1 MNPLTAQSRQQAAAW
16 AVRLAEGALAADQRR
31 ALEAWLADE
40 PQHPAALRQA
50 RLLWATLGQL
60 PPEQRQALQ
69 PQVAALKTPFRRRG
83 ARWAM
88 AAAVAIA
95 VSFGVYRGPDIWIG
109 MQADYQTVR
118 GEVREVTLPD
128 GSRVALD
135 SGSAIALAYSANER
149 KVRLLSGA
157 AYFIVAPVNGP
168 EKRPFRVEAE
178 NGVTQALGTEFS
190 VARTGQG
197 VDVSVHQHSVRVTL
211 ERGERSLVVA
221 QRQAAHYRS
230 GLLWLTRQTAGDDAW
245 RRGWLV
251 IDRQPL
257 TQALAQLNRYRETRI
272 VAVTPALR
280 ARTVSGVFALN
291 KLDDGVSAIRQELA
305 ARQLNLPGITLL
317 Y

>member
-1 MNPLTAQSRQQAAAW
+1 M
-16 AVRLAEGALAADQRR
+16 
-31 ALEAWLADE
+31 
-40 PQHPAALRQA
+40 
-50 RLLWATLGQL
+50 
-60 PPEQRQALQ
+60 
-69 PQVAALKTPFRRRG
+69 AALKTPSRHRWP
-83 ARWAM
+83 RWAV

-95 VSFGVYRGPDIWIG
+95 VSFGVYRGPDLWIG

-118 GEVREVTLPD
+118 GEVREVALPD

-135 SGSAIALAYSANER
+135 SGSAIALAYSAGER

-157 AYFIVAPVNGP
+157 AYFIVAPLGGA
-168 EKRPFRVEAE
+168 ESRPFRVEAE

-190 VARTGQG
+190 VARTERG
-197 VDVSVHQHSVRVTL
+197 VDISVHQHSVRVTL

-221 QRQAAHYRS
+221 QRQAAHYRN
-230 GLLWLTRQTAGDDAW
+230 GQLQLTRQTAGDDAW

-257 TQALAQLNRYRETRI
+257 PQALAQLNRYRATRI
-272 VAVTPALR
+272 VAVNPALR

-291 KLDDGVSAIRQELA
+291 KLDDGVGAIRQELS

>member
-31 ALEAWLADE
+31 ALEAWLADD

-272 VAVTPALR
+272 VAINPELR
-280 ARTVSGVFALN
+280 SRTVSGVFALN

>member
-1 MNPLTAQSRQQAAAW
+1 A
-16 AVRLAEGALAADQRR
+16 G
-31 ALEAWLADE
+31 
-40 PQHPAALRQA
+40 
-50 RLLWATLGQL
+50 
-60 PPEQRQALQ
+60 
-69 PQVAALKTPFRRRG
+69 
-83 ARWAM
+83 
-88 AAAVAIA
+88 
-95 VSFGVYRGPDIWIG
+95 
-109 MQADYQTVR
+109 
-118 GEVREVTLPD
+118 
-128 GSRVALD
+128 
-135 SGSAIALAYSANER
+135 ER

-157 AYFIVAPVNGP
+157 AYFIVAPLGGA
-168 EKRPFRVEAE
+168 ESRPFRVVAK

-190 VARTGQG
+190 VARTEQG

-221 QRQAAHYRS
+221 QRQAAHYRN
-230 GLLWLTRQTAGDDAW
+230 GQLQLTRQTAGDDAW

-272 VAVTPALR
+272 VAVNPALR

-291 KLDDGVSAIRQELA
+291 KLDDGVGAIRQELS